1 MKLKIIILLIF
12 IFPSC
17 GLKAV
22 NQNYLNEY
30 LIQTN
35 ITGDKR
41 INYLLRNE
49 LRIGN
54 EKASKSIKLNIETK
68 KNKIIKEK
76 NIKNEIKKYEITI
89 SAQVNFYSIEDNKS
103 GEISISKS
111 GIYQASNNYNERL
124 NSEKKLINNL
134 VKDISEKI
142 VKDLALRLDEL

>member
-1 MKLKIIILLIF
+1 M
-12 IFPSC
+12 
-17 GLKAV
+17 
-22 NQNYLNEY
+22 
-30 LIQTN
+30 
-35 ITGDKR
+35 
-41 INYLLRNE
+41 LRNE

-103 GEISISKS
+103 GEISISNS

>member
-1 MKLKIIILLIF
+1 MT
-12 IFPSC
+12 
-17 GLKAV
+17 V
-22 NQNYLNEY
+22 
-30 LIQTN
+30 
-35 ITGDKR
+35 R
-41 INYLLRNE
+41 
-49 LRIGN
+49 
-54 EKASKSIKLNIETK
+54 
-68 KNKIIKEK
+68 NKIIKEK